1 MIYGAIWQG
10 CVASC
15 AEARRA
21 LKHTHTC
28 GQHTRK
34 SFKLKARTRYPPPS
48 LALCVAVP
56 LCRSFV
62 IWLHPHKAFILC
74 ADACVVPQTG
84 DANKMKLQG
93 GTQTHSLCM
102 CVCVWNYKNKCH
114 SRLQL
119 TANQRQCHIWPAG
132 QAQHLPRQDASPNE
146 NVAVA
151 PWHAA
156 CLAKASPTVAAS
168 CNLLLLLLLL
178 LHSSSAAAP
187 HQRHKQAAAAAAS
200 ASATCHNSIS
210 KCISCPNHTFF
221 WLADSH

>member
-1 MIYGAIWQG
+1 MRGAPNGG
-10 CVASC
+10 CQQNEV
-15 AEARRA
+15 ARR
-21 LKHTHTC
+21 HTDT
-28 GQHTRK
+28 
-34 SFKLKARTRYPPPS
+34 
-48 LALCVAVP
+48 V
-56 LCRSFV
+56 FV
-62 IWLHPHKAFILC
+62 F
-74 ADACVVPQTG
+74 V
-84 DANKMKLQG
+84 
-93 GTQTHSLCM
+93 

-156 CLAKASPTVAAS
+156 CSLAKATPTVAAS
-168 CNLLLLLLLL
+168 CNLLLLLLLLLL

-200 ASATCHNSIS
+200 ATCHNSIS
-210 KCISCPNHTFF
+210 QCISCPNLTFF

>member
-34 SFKLKARTRYPPPS
+34 SFKLKARIRYPPS
-48 LALCVAVP
+48 LSRSLCVAIS
-56 LCRSFV
+56 LWRSFV

-93 GTQTHSLCM
+93 GTQTLSL
-102 CVCVWNYKNKCH
+102 CVCVE
-114 SRLQL
+114 LQEQMPQPI
-119 TANQRQCHIWPAG
+119 A
-132 QAQHLPRQDASPNE
+132 
-146 NVAVA
+146 
-151 PWHAA
+151 
-156 CLAKASPTVAAS
+156 
-168 CNLLLLLLLL
+168 
-178 LHSSSAAAP
+178 
-187 HQRHKQAAAAAAS
+187 
-200 ASATCHNSIS
+200 
-210 KCISCPNHTFF
+210 
-221 WLADSH
+221 ADSKSKAMPHLARGASKTSAPPGCQPQ